1 MEENEFLPVRDP
13 LYSAPVQDRQRAA
26 AAPHDPA
33 GFSSLFRSGRP
44 LSEPAHATGLLP
56 AQYLR
61 ALVEQSREIRAL
73 PIEADQLQP
82 ASLDL
87 RLGARVYRVRASFL
101 PGAGATVQH
110 KIDALAM
117 HQFEL
122 DDAGAVLEKGCVYI
136 VPLLES
142 LALKKRTSAIAN
154 PKSSIGRIDVFTRL
168 ITDQG
173 TEFDRVRANYHGP
186 LYAEISPRTFSILV
200 RKGDR
205 LNQIRIKRGTPPP
218 SDDAMRR
225 LNERDGLVQPA
236 LERDDIRQGVP
247 ITVDLAGAGLGS
259 VIGYRARKHAGLID
273 LRRLRHYA
281 PADFWH
287 VLRAGEARALVL
299 DPGEFYILAS
309 KQAVRVPADHAA
321 EMLAYDTA
329 MGEFRVHYAGFFD
342 PGFGHVDA
350 GGEGTRA
357 VLEVRS
363 HEVPFVLEDGQRVGR
378 LVYERL
384 IARPDR
390 LYGEALGSSYQRQGL
405 ALSKHFRG
413 RAGSPTRRQSSE
425 ARRLGGFARPPSCR
439 TGAMPVGF
447 DHRQL
452 GLRHRARW

>member
-1 MEENEFLPVRDP
+1 MAETSHAL
-13 LYSAPVQDRQRAA
+13 
-26 AAPHDPA
+26 
-33 GFSSLFRSGRP
+33 LFESR
-44 LSEPAHATGLLP
+44 EPDEIEPQHATGLLP
-56 AQYLR
+56 AQYLKG
-61 ALVEQSREIRAL
+61 LIEHSREIRATE
-73 PIEADQLQP
+73 PIEPDQLQP

-87 RLGARVYRVRASFL
+87 RLGSRVYRVRASFL
-101 PGAGATVQH
+101 PGRTATVQD

-117 HQFEL
+117 HEFAL

-136 VPLLES
+136 APLLES
-142 LALKKRTSAIAN
+142 LALRKRTSAIAN

-173 TEFDRVRANYHGP
+173 AEFDRVRANYHGP

-205 LNQIRIKRGTPPP
+205 LNQIRIKRGTPPS

-225 LNERDGLVQPA
+225 LNERDGLLEPA
-236 LERDDIRQGVP
+236 LERAHIRGGIP
-247 ITVDLAGAGLGS
+247 ITVDLAGAGPDA

-273 LRRLRHYA
+273 LRRRRHYA
-281 PADFWH
+281 AGDFWH
-287 VLRAGEARALVL
+287 VLRASGAGSLML

-309 KQAVRVPADHAA
+309 KEAVRVPADHAA

-342 PGFGHVDA
+342 PGFGHADA

-363 HEVPFVLEDGQRVGR
+363 HEVPFMLEDGQRVGR

-390 LYGEALGSSYQRQGL
+390 LYGADIGSSYQRQGL
-405 ALSKHFRG
+405 ALSKHFRV
-413 RAGSPTRRQSSE
+413 E
-425 ARRLGGFARPPSCR
+425 
-439 TGAMPVGF
+439 
-447 DHRQL
+447 
-452 GLRHRARW
+452 

>member
-1 MEENEFLPVRDP
+1 MRGLCSELPFVRGARLDKLP
-13 LYSAPVQDRQRAA
+13 SWKGEARPTYMTHRS
-26 AAPHDPA
+26 PA
-33 GFSSLFRSGRP
+33 LLFAGSQSDE
-44 LSEPAHATGLLP
+44 LEPQHATGLLP
-56 AQYLR
+56 AQHLKS
-61 ALVEQSREIRAL
+61 LIEHSREIRGTE
-73 PIEADQLQP
+73 PVEPDQVQP

-101 PGAGATVQH
+101 PGASATVQD

-205 LNQIRIKRGTPPP
+205 LNQIRIKRGTPLP

-225 LNERDGLVQPA
+225 LNDRDGLVEPA
-236 LERDDIRQGVP
+236 LEREDIRQGVP
-247 ITVDLAGAGLGS
+247 ITVDLAGAGPGS
-259 VIGYRARKHAGLID
+259 TIGYRARKHAGLID

-287 VLRAGEARALVL
+287 VLRASDARALVL

-342 PGFGHVDA
+342 PGFGHVEA

-390 LYGEALGSSYQRQGL
+390 LYGETLGSSYQRQGL
-405 ALSKHFRG
+405 ALSKHFR
-413 RAGSPTRRQSSE
+413 P
-425 ARRLGGFARPPSCR
+425 
-439 TGAMPVGF
+439 
-447 DHRQL
+447 D
-452 GLRHRARW
+452 

>member
-1 MEENEFLPVRDP
+1 MAH
-13 LYSAPVQDRQRAA
+13 SAPAL
-26 AAPHDPA
+26 
-33 GFSSLFRSGRP
+33 LFEG
-44 LSEPAHATGLLP
+44 SESDELEPRHATGLLP
-56 AQYLR
+56 AQHLK
-61 ALVEQSREIRAL
+61 ALIEHSREIRASE
-73 PIEADQLQP
+73 PIESDQLQP

-87 RLGARVYRVRASFL
+87 RLGARVHRVRASFL
-101 PGAGATVQH
+101 PGASATVQE
-110 KIDALAM
+110 KIDALTM
-117 HQFEL
+117 HRFEL

-173 TEFDRVRANYHGP
+173 TEFDRVRANYHGA
-186 LYAEISPRTFSILV
+186 LYAEIAPRTFSILV

-205 LNQIRIKRGTPPP
+205 LNQIRIKRGTPLS

-225 LNERDGLVQPA
+225 LNDRDGLVEPA
-236 LERDDIRQGVP
+236 LEREEIRQGVP
-247 ITVDLAGAGLGS
+247 ITVDLAGAGPGS
-259 VIGYRARKHAGLID
+259 IIGYRARKHAGLID

-287 VLRAGEARALVL
+287 VLRASERRALVL

-342 PGFGHVDA
+342 PGFGHVEA

-405 ALSKHFRG
+405 SLSKHFR
-413 RAGSPTRRQSSE
+413 P
-425 ARRLGGFARPPSCR
+425 
-439 TGAMPVGF
+439 
-447 DHRQL
+447 D
-452 GLRHRARW
+452 